1 MPRERV
7 QPEPFEPSW
16 LERSLNRYLL
26 AGIVFMVALIV
37 GFVGYRVREPSLRAE
52 AARIQRV
59 DYTNIGRQLF
69 GASCAECHGESA
81 SGGGT
86 APTLNSKQF
95 LSSTSDAQVHAL
107 IAGGISGT
115 AMPAWS
121 IDFGGT
127 LTDEQVQQVV
137 TYLRSLAPH
146 APSVPTWR
154 QSGMAAS
161 GAGAGSAGGPGQQGT
176 APANKQAKA
185 AVVNVTLSD
194 TQGLASPM
202 TLTVTPAS
210 VTAGKVQFVVKNAG
224 TIVHELIVL
233 KTSTS
238 FDQLPVVDAGDPPA
252 PAASGANKVS
262 ETTSVGETGD
272 VAKGTTK
279 SVTLTLK
286 KGSYVLVCNIA
297 QHYGLGMRAA
307 FTVM

>member
-1 MPRERV
+1 MPRERP
-7 QPEPFEPSW
+7 QPDPFEPSW

-26 AGIVFMVALIV
+26 AGVVFMVALVV

-52 AARIQRV
+52 ATRTQRA
-59 DYTNIGRQLF
+59 DYTKIGRQLF

-95 LSSTSDAQVHAL
+95 LSSTSDAQTHAL

>member
-1 MPRERV
+1 MPRERP

-26 AGIVFMVALIV
+26 AGVVFMVALIV
-37 GFVGYRVREPSLRAE
+37 GFVGYRVREPSLRAD
-52 AARIQRV
+52 AARTQRA
-59 DYTNIGRQLF
+59 DYTKIGRQLF
-69 GASCAECHGESA
+69 TASCAECHGENA

-95 LSSTSDAQVHAL
+95 LSSTSDAQIHAL

-137 TYLRSLAPH
+137 TYLHSLAPH

-161 GAGAGSAGGPGQQGT
+161 GAGAGSAGVPGRPGT
-176 APANKQAKA
+176 APANKQANVT
-185 AVVNVTLSD
+185 VVNVTLSD
-194 TQGLASPM
+194 TQGLAGPM

-210 VTAGKVQFVVKNAG
+210 VKAGKVQFVVKNAG

-233 KTSTS
+233 KTSTP
-238 FDQLPVVDAGDPPA
+238 FDQLPVADAGDPPA
-252 PAASGANKVS
+252 PVASGANKVS
-262 ETTSVGETGD
+262 ETTKAGETGD

-286 KGSYVLVCNIA
+286 QGSYVLVCNIA
-297 QHYGLGMRAA
+297 RHYGLGMRAA
-307 FTVM
+307 ITVM

>member
-7 QPEPFEPSW
+7 QPDPFEPSW

-26 AGIVFMVALIV
+26 AGVVFMVALVV

-52 AARIQRV
+52 AARTQRA
-59 DYTNIGRQLF
+59 DYTKIGGQLF

-95 LSSTSDAQVHAL
+95 LSSTSDAQTHAL

-146 APSVPTWR
+146 APNVPTWR

-161 GAGAGSAGGPGQQGT
+161 GAGAGSAGGSGQQGT

-185 AVVNVTLSD
+185 TVVNVTLSD

-202 TLTVTPAS
+202 TLTVAPAS
-210 VTAGKVQFVVKNAG
+210 VTAGKVQFVVKNTG

-233 KTSTS
+233 KTPSS